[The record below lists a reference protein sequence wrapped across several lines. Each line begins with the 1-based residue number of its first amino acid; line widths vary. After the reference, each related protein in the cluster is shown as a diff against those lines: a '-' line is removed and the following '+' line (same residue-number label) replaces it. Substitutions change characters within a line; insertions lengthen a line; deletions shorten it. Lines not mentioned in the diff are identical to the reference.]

1 MPTLHPRI
9 QEVVAELEAAQTE
22 MHAALAAVPADLR
35 TRRPSEESWT
45 IEEVVDH
52 LMILEDSTG
61 RLIGGMLKQ
70 LEGTTDTETDAIG
83 PTLARFRVE
92 QPLTKLAAPDR
103 VKPTGVS
110 LAEALEKQ
118 SASRARLIGSLKAGS
133 GRALQTM
140 TFPHPFLGDL
150 NGYQWALLIAQHQR
164 RHLVQIA
171 GIVQAVAPAA
181 N

>member
-1 MPTLHPRI
+1 MVTKHSVHVCRATHQRLL
-9 QEVVAELEAAQTE
+9 LEPLTHLRLGGGDLQSVEGGTNIETA
-22 MHAALAAVPADLR
+22 PAD
-35 TRRPSEESWT
+35 
-45 IEEVVDH
+45 
-52 LMILEDSTG
+52 
-61 RLIGGMLKQ
+61 Q
-70 LEGTTDTETDAIG
+70 
-83 PTLARFRVE
+83 
-92 QPLTKLAAPDR
+92 DR

>member
-1 MPTLHPRI
+1 MTALHPRI

-22 MHAALAAVPADLR
+22 MHTALAAVPNELH

-52 LMILEDSTG
+52 LMVLEDSTG

-103 VKPTGVS
+103 VKPTGVP
-110 LAEALEKQ
+110 LAEALAKQ
-118 SASRARLIGSLKAGS
+118 SASRERLIGSLKAGS
-133 GRALQTM
+133 GRALHSM

-171 GIVQAVAPAA
+171 RIAQAVAPAA
-181 N
+181 R